1 MVATSGGQPCG
12 RVIAEKVTEK
22 IDKLTVWR
30 AQARRAFSA
39 PRQHARHSI
48 VNGYRM
54 PGNRSDVNLSR
65 FCMADNAPF
74 PVHSRREFLKSA
86 SLLGAF
92 AYALPVT
99 LPARAAG
106 ISRASAP
113 TNLLEEF
120 GYGEVQL
127 APGLAQSQFEH
138 TQGVMLR
145 MNVDSLLKPYRLR
158 AGLAGP
164 GPEMGGWYDL
174 VSDAVRARN
183 KDPYGGHGF
192 APGHAFGQWISA
204 LARGYAAS
212 GSPTA
217 RVKVEQLLA
226 AYEPA
231 ISGRFYA
238 NFPFPAYNYDKI
250 VCGLIDAHSY
260 CGLKSAFPLL
270 DRTTDA
276 AEPHLPPRALDRGE
290 PQKRWRQSI
299 GESTSG
305 WYLMDESYTLGEN
318 LFLAW
323 QRQAGRRYLPLAQ
336 RFLLD
341 RTYFA
346 PLAAGVN
353 VLPDHHAYSYANA
366 LNSAAQA
373 YISTGSRMHLDAARN
388 GFAMIAA
395 QSFASGGWGP
405 EEYFRKPESD
415 DLYTTLTTTHRGF
428 ETPCGSYAHLK
439 LTRYLL
445 RITRDGRYGDSMEQV
460 FLNTVL
466 GAKRLE
472 DDGHAFYYSDYNFK
486 GARTYFPDRWPCCS
500 GTLPQVAADY
510 HVLIYFR
517 DPQGVYVNL
526 YTPSTGRWTAAGGAR
541 LALVQNG
548 DYANDGHVRLD
559 LEASRDTRFQ
569 MRLRIPGWSHRDG
582 GEPQLRVNGRP
593 VRVEIRLGFATIERT
608 WRDGDRIDLN
618 LPMPV
623 RLVPINAHHPDVVAL
638 VRGPQV
644 LFALAQEAKLSRGQL
659 LNVKRVDGGYWQTG
673 GVRFAPFTAIHAAPY
688 SAYIR
693 VV

>member
-1 MVATSGGQPCG
+1 M
-12 RVIAEKVTEK
+12 
-22 IDKLTVWR
+22 
-30 AQARRAFSA
+30 
-39 PRQHARHSI
+39 
-48 VNGYRM
+48 
-54 PGNRSDVNLSR
+54 SDDASSVR
-65 FCMADNAPF
+65 K
-74 PVHSRREFLKSA
+74 SRREFLKGA
-86 SLLGAF
+86 SLLALSG
-92 AYALPVT
+92 YARPGTAL
-99 LPARAAG
+99 ARTDAMP
-106 ISRASAP
+106 RDSAP
-113 TNLLEEF
+113 TGLLEEF
-120 GYGEVQL
+120 GYGDVQL
-127 APGLAQSQFEH
+127 APGLPRAQFEH

-145 MNVDSLLKPYRLR
+145 MDVDSLLKPYRLR
-158 AGLAGP
+158 AGLPAP

-174 VSDAVRARN
+174 VSDAVRAQN
-183 KDPYGGHGF
+183 KDAYGGHGF

-212 GSPTA
+212 GNPAA
-217 RVKVEQLLA
+217 RIKVENILT
-226 AYEPA
+226 AYQPA

-238 NFPFPAYNYDKI
+238 NFPYPAYNYDKI

-260 CGLKSAFPLL
+260 CRLGSAFPLL
-270 DRTTDA
+270 DRTTDVA
-276 AEPHLPPRALDRGE
+276 QPHLPPRALDRGD

-323 QRQAGRRYLPLAQ
+323 QRQAGQRYLPLAR

-341 RTYFA
+341 DTYFA
-346 PLAAGVN
+346 PLAAGRN

-373 YISTGSRMHLDAARN
+373 YIATGSRMHLDAARN

-395 QSFASGGWGP
+395 QSFATGGWGP
-405 EEYFRKPESD
+405 EEYFRQPDSD

-466 GAKRLE
+466 GAKQLE

-500 GTLPQVAADY
+500 GTLPQVTADY
-510 HVLIYFR
+510 HVLVCFR
-517 DPQGVYVNL
+517 DPDGVFVNL
-526 YTPSTGRWTAAGGAR
+526 YTPSTARWTAPDGTR
-541 LALVQNG
+541 LALAQSG

-559 LEASRDTRFQ
+559 LKASRDTRFRL
-569 MRLRIPGWSHRDG
+569 RLRIPAWSLVDG
-582 GEPQLRVNGRP
+582 GEPRLRVNGRP
-593 VRVEIRLGFATIERT
+593 APVETRLGFATLERT
-608 WRDGDRIDLN
+608 WRDGDRIEVD
-618 LPMPV
+618 LPMPL

-638 VRGPQV
+638 MRGPQV
-644 LFALAQEAKLSRGQL
+644 LFALAQQPNLSRNQL
-659 LNVKRVDGGYWQTG
+659 LNVKRTADGYWQAG
-673 GVRFAPFTAIHAAPY
+673 AVRFAPFTAIHDAPY
-688 SAYIR
+688 TTYVR
-693 VV
+693 LV

>member
-1 MVATSGGQPCG
+1 MSDEA
-12 RVIAEKVTEK
+12 
-22 IDKLTVWR
+22 
-30 AQARRAFSA
+30 AF
-39 PRQHARHSI
+39 PL
-48 VNGYRM
+48 G
-54 PGNRSDVNLSR
+54 
-65 FCMADNAPF
+65 
-74 PVHSRREFLKSA
+74 SRRSFLKSA
-86 SLLGAF
+86 TLLALSG
-92 AYALPVT
+92 YAMPI
-99 LPARAAG
+99 AALG
-106 ISRASAP
+106 STTATPSASPP
-113 TNLLEEF
+113 TDLLEEF

-127 APGLAQSQFEH
+127 APGLPRSQFEH
-138 TQGVMLR
+138 TQQVMLR
-145 MNVDSLLKPYRLR
+145 MNIDSLLKPYRLR
-158 AGLAGP
+158 AGLAAPGP
-164 GPEMGGWYDL
+164 GMGGWYDL
-174 VSDAVRARN
+174 VSDAVRAQN

-212 GSPTA
+212 GSPAA
-217 RVKVEQLLA
+217 RTKVAEILA
-226 AYEPA
+226 AYGPA

-238 NFPFPAYNYDKI
+238 NFPYPAYNYDKI
-250 VCGLIDAHSY
+250 VCGLIDAHSH
-260 CGLKSAFPLL
+260 CRLESAFPLL
-270 DRTTDA
+270 DRTTDV
-276 AEPHLPPRALDRGE
+276 AEPHLPPRALDRGD

-341 RTYFA
+341 DTYFA
-346 PLAAGVN
+346 PLAAGRN

-395 QSFASGGWGP
+395 QSFATGGWGP
-405 EEYFRKPESD
+405 EEYFRKPDSD

-445 RITRDGRYGDSMEQV
+445 RVTRDGRYGDSMEQV

-466 GAKRLE
+466 GAKKLE
-472 DDGHAFYYSDYNFK
+472 DDGHAFYYSDYNFRSS
-486 GARTYFPDRWPCCS
+486 RTYFPDRWPCCS

-510 HVLIYFR
+510 HVMVYFR
-517 DPQGVYVNL
+517 DPEGVYVNL
-526 YTPSTGRWTAAGGAR
+526 YTPSSGRWTAADGTR

-548 DYANDGHVRLD
+548 NYPNDGHARLD
-559 LEASRDTRFQ
+559 VKASRDTRFRL
-569 MRLRIPGWSHRDG
+569 RLRIPGWSRLTG
-582 GEPQLRVNGRP
+582 GDAPRLRVNGKP
-593 VRVEIRLGFATIERT
+593 VPVEIRLGFATVERT
-608 WRDGDRIDLN
+608 WKDGDRVDLE

-623 RLVPINAHHPDVVAL
+623 RLVPINDQHPDVVAL

-644 LFALAQEAKLSRGQL
+644 LFALAQQPRLTRSQL
-659 LNVKRVDGGYWQTG
+659 LHVTRTVDGYWQAG
-673 GVRFAPFTAIHAAPY
+673 GVRFAPFTAIRDAAY
-688 SAYIR
+688 TAYIR
-693 VV
+693 LA